1 MPQSR
6 TRISFCA
13 IPFLISFSVFADT
26 RTPNTAH
33 DVDNTAVNVRD
44 RDGKTV
50 TAGDQAKGYRSDV
63 EITQDIR
70 QQIVKDYTF
79 STSAKNVKI
88 ITKNGM
94 VVLRGPVAS
103 SEERTKIVSIAQN
116 SAGVSNVKNKLEVKN
131 Q

>member
-1 MPQSR
+1 MSQFR

-26 RTPNTAH
+26 TTPNTAH
-33 DVDNTAVNVRD
+33 EVDNTAVNVRD
-44 RDGKTV
+44 RDGKTL
-50 TAGDQAKGYRSDV
+50 TAGDQANGSRSDV
-63 EITQDIR
+63 EITRDIR
-70 QQIVKDYTF
+70 QQIVKDDTF

-103 SEERTKIVSIAQN
+103 SEERTKIASIAQN
-116 SAGVSNVKNKLEVKN
+116 SVGVSNVKNKLEVKN